1 VDLPAASSGSIAR
14 ALGAYLRAKPAS
26 ELPARL
32 RRYQNFRSKALS
44 AHRDELIAALEDEG
58 LRARVVEW
66 LDTKP
71 TLPKEEAALL
81 RLATERSD
89 GWIQQ
94 LDGQAAKKSTRAKA
108 APDHKAMLER
118 ERERAKKAREETKRI
133 REEAQRT
140 ERDLKS
146 EIARLKT
153 DLATEKTRVRALDK
167 GQSAAIS
174 NAKQLRA
181 QMERE
186 RRKSRAEIAKVK
198 QAGDGDKRELKGAK
212 RELQQK
218 GRQVAKLEDRIGQL
232 MSAKETPVR
241 KQTSKG
247 MRRRLP
253 VPKGRLEDAR
263 ETLEAWLATP
273 NVHLLIDGYNA
284 TMAEGGFGNLELA
297 AQRDRLIAEVGK
309 LARKSGIE
317 ASIVFDGSDV
327 VAGPRRGRKPVTVHY
342 SAPDEIADDRLI
354 ALLEGMPKDPV
365 VVVTSD
371 RELQNRAKR
380 LGATVATS
388 RQLLSLLR

>member
-1 VDLPAASSGSIAR
+1 MELPAASAGAIAR
-14 ALGAYLRAKPAS
+14 ALGAYLRAKPAA

-32 RRYQNFRSKALS
+32 RRYQHFRSKALS
-44 AHRDELIAALEDEG
+44 AHRDELLAALDDDG

-81 RLATERSD
+81 RLAAERTD
-89 GWIQQ
+89 GWIEQ
-94 LDGQAAKKSTRAKA
+94 LSGQAPKKPTRTKS
-108 APDHKAMLER
+108 APDQKALLER
-118 ERERAKKAREETKRI
+118 ERERAKKAREETKRV
-133 REEAQRT
+133 RDQAQRS

-146 EIARLKT
+146 EIARVKA
-153 DLATEKTRVRALDK
+153 DLVAEKARGRALDK
-167 GQSAAIS
+167 ELSAVTS
-174 NAKQLRA
+174 DAKQLRA

-198 QAGDGDKRELKGAK
+198 QSGDGDKRELKGVR

-218 GRQVAKLEDRIGQL
+218 ERQLAKLEERIAQL
-232 MSAKETPVR
+232 SVPKKPSAR
-241 KQTSKG
+241 KQTPKG
-247 MRRRLP
+247 LRRRLP
-253 VPKGRLEDAR
+253 VPKGRLEDAP
-263 ETLEAWLATP
+263 ETLEAWLETP
-273 NVHLLIDGYNA
+273 HVHLLIDGYNA
-284 TMAEGGFGNLELA
+284 TMAEGGFGNLDLA

-309 LARKSGIE
+309 LARKRGIE

-327 VAGPRRGRKPVTVHY
+327 VAGARRGRKPVTVHY

-354 ALLEGMPKDPV
+354 ALLEKMPKDPV

-371 RELQNRAKR
+371 RELQNRSKR

-388 RQLLSLLR
+388 RQFLSLLR